1 MRLDQARAEPD
12 KHFLLKPPDG
22 RLFLISNL
30 DQNKL
35 VLRYKLW
42 AWAHVIIFLGALG
55 ALSRLLEQFSR

>member
-42 AWAHVIIFLGALG
+42 AWAHIIIFFCALV
-55 ALSRLLEQFSR
+55 ALTWLINKA